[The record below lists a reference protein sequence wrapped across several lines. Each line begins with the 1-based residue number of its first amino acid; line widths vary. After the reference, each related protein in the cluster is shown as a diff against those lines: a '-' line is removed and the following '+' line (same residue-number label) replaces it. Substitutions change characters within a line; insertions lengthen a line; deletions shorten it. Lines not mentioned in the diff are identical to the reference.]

1 MSTMESL
8 RLLLDNAN
16 GEKQRLEAEN
26 WRFREDHLERAV
38 VAELSSEVQQMKEL
52 YEQVRGSI
60 LRKDDQAEVSRW
72 EIALTCSRTRS
83 STTFCTTW
91 RRTRL

>member
-1 MSTMESL
+1 MKSL

-26 WRFREDHLERAV
+26 RGLREDHLERVV

-52 YEQVRGSI
+52 YKQVRGSI
-60 LRKDDQAEVSRW
+60 LRKDEQAEVSRW

-83 STTFCTTW
+83 STKFCTTR
-91 RRTRL
+91 RRTKL